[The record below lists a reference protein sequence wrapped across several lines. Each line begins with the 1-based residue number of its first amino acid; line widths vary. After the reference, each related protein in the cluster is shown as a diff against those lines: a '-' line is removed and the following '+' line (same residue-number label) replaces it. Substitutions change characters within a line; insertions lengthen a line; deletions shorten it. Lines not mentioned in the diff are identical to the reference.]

1 MTAALMADID
11 AGAAVG
17 VFTAAIAAAATEAGC
32 DAGGVGT
39 ALMIFAAGLGGDAP
53 PPADDI
59 DDSDSSDTTDD
70 IESSARLKVA
80 GAAGEAGLTLA
91 AGAVAETGAPAG
103 FIAAVGVLE
112 LPAGDTGILASGAR
126 VRLG

>member
-11 AGAAVG
+11 AAVG
-17 VFTAAIAAAATEAGC
+17 VFTTAIAAADTAAGC
-32 DAGGVGT
+32 GAGGVGT
-39 ALMIFAAGLGGDAP
+39 ALMVFAAGLGGDAP

-80 GAAGEAGLTLA
+80 GAAVGAGLMLA
-91 AGAVAETGAPAG
+91 AGAVADTGAPAG
-103 FIAAVGVLE
+103 FIAAVGGLAI
-112 LPAGDTGILASGAR
+112 PAGDTGVLASGAS